1 MCCDSGSSVVENG
14 DRFEKIGEKGRKKI
28 YEGKHRDAPGRQGE
42 RSFLAGGPN
51 NSNYLELRG
60 RE

>member
-28 YEGKHRDAPGRQGE
+28 YEGKHRDAPGEARGE
-42 RSFLAGGPN
+42 AFLGGRSK
-51 NSNYLELRG
+51 
-60 RE
+60 